1 MAQLLRLKTGV
12 AFDGAVKF
20 HMVGYRPQ
28 RYYTVMS
35 ELADALPTVIK
46 RTEGGGI
53 AFPTG
58 AIGGDIAMFLA
69 CVGHTIEIEFNLDE
83 EGSPSDLLAFRDW
96 WVKVL
101 PKTDIGGAFK
111 VFNGIMSPAVIEAW
125 YEAYETT
132 RDVQPRAAV
141 ELRPEAVA
149 LAETDTDFTNGVQA
163 S

>member
-1 MAQLLRLKTGV
+1 MSLLRLKTDV
-12 AFDGAVKF
+12 AFGGAVTF

-28 RYYTVMS
+28 RYFTVMS
-35 ELADALPTVIK
+35 ELADALPTIIK
-46 RTEGGGI
+46 RTEAGGI
-53 AFPTG
+53 AFPSG

-69 CVGHTIEIEFNLDE
+69 CVGHTIEITFNLDDDE
-83 EGSPSDLLAFRDW
+83 SPSDLLAFRDW

-101 PKTDIGGAFK
+101 PKTDIGGAFRT
-111 VFNGIMSPAVIEAW
+111 FNGIMSPAVVEAW
-125 YEAYETT
+125 YAAYENT

-149 LAETDTDFTNGVQA
+149 QAEADTDFSNGVQA